1 MKATY
6 AGLALLSAAGLL
18 LEISLTRL
26 FALAQFYHFAFMAVS
41 LALLGFGASGSLLA
55 LRPHWRGAGWERRLA
70 GLALAFAL
78 ADLGS
83 YLLANA
89 LPFDSFSIAW
99 DARQSVYLALY
110 FTIPALPFI
119 CVGLAVGLAL
129 AALPA
134 RASRIY
140 AANLVGSAAG
150 CLLAIGFPLAWG
162 PGAVA
167 FGAALGAGAG
177 LIFAAGTRRHIWAL
191 LNLLAL
197 LGCGVLAVGSFPWL
211 DVRLSP
217 YKGLRQA
224 LLYPGAR
231 VVVSRWNAFSRV
243 DLVESAGVRRLPGLS
258 YAYTG
263 TLPAQWGLTV
273 DGDDLAP
280 VPLTR
285 AEEASSFADYLPA
298 AVAYHLRPGARAL
311 IVEPR
316 GGLDVLAARQLGAQ
330 EVNAVE
336 GNPLVLELALQAAP
350 TGIYADPRVTVI
362 AGEPRAFLRQ
372 TAQRYDVVQLS
383 LAQPFRPVTSGAY
396 SLAEDFHLTAEACAE
411 YLASLEPGGL
421 LVMTRWLQ
429 SPPSEDLRA
438 LALVIA
444 GLERVG
450 IREPEGHL
458 LAWRGIQ
465 TVTLLARRE
474 AFTPAEVAMVHSF
487 LADRRFDLIVAP
499 GLKEEDANRFNIQR
513 EAAHYRAFNGLL
525 SAPER
530 RAYVAAYPFAI
541 APPTDDRPFFNHFFR
556 WGQTPAILRTLG
568 KTWQPFGGSGYFV
581 LLMLLLVAILA
592 AALLILLP
600 LRFWRGSGN
609 GFPQASGAGLSS
621 RAGLS
626 PAFLYFALLG
636 LAFLL
641 VEIPLIGRALLAL
654 GQPAY
659 ALAAVLFSLLIFS
672 GLGSLASP
680 RLPRAGALAALV
692 AVALL
697 IVLVQP
703 SLLYAGLGWPLPAR
717 FALVWLTLAPLG
729 FLMGIPFPKGVAW
742 LEKVAPHLIPWAWAV
757 NGSVSV
763 VASVLAALLI
773 VSWGYSRVL
782 GLGAAGY
789 AAAWVLVVTSPRAP
803 AAQRGHP

>member
-41 LALLGFGASGSLLA
+41 LALLGFGASGSILV
-55 LRPHWRGAGWERRLA
+55 LRPAWRGAGWERRLP
-70 GLALAFAL
+70 GLAFAFAL

-99 DARQSVYLALY
+99 DARQPAYLVLY
-110 FTIPALPFI
+110 FTMPALPFI

-129 AALPA
+129 SALPA

-140 AANLVGSAAG
+140 AANLAGSAAG

-177 LIFAAGTRRHIWAL
+177 LIFALGTRRRAWAV

-231 VVVSRWNAFSRV
+231 VVASRWNAFSRV

-280 VPLTR
+280 VPLTQ
-285 AEEASSFADYLPA
+285 AGDAPPFADYLPA
-298 AVAYHLRPGARAL
+298 AAAYHLRPGARAL

-330 EVNAVE
+330 EVTAVE
-336 GNPLVLELALQAAP
+336 GNPLVLALALQAAP
-350 TGIYADPRVTVI
+350 TGIYADPRVTAI
-362 AGEPRAFLRQ
+362 AGEPRSFLRR

-421 LVMTRWLQ
+421 LVITRWLQ
-429 SPPSEDLRA
+429 SPPSEDLRT

-450 IREPEGHL
+450 IRGPEGHI

-474 AFTPAEVAMVHSF
+474 AFTPAEVEMVRSF
-487 LADRRFDLIVAP
+487 LADRRFDLVVAP

-513 EAAHYRAFNGLL
+513 EAVHYRAFNELL
-525 SAPER
+525 SAPDR
-530 RAYVAAYPFAI
+530 RAYVAAYPFAV
-541 APPTDDRPFFNHFFR
+541 APPTDDKPFFNHFFR

-581 LLMLLLVAILA
+581 LLMLLFVAVLA
-592 AALLILLP
+592 AAILILLP
-600 LRFWRGSGN
+600 MRFWRGSGD
-609 GFPQASGAGLSS
+609 GFSK
-621 RAGLS
+621 S

-641 VEIPLIGRALLAL
+641 IEIPLIGRALLAL

-659 ALAAVLFSLLIFS
+659 ALAAVLFSLLVFS
-672 GLGSLASP
+672 GLGSLAAP
-680 RLPRAGALAALV
+680 RVSWAGALVSLV
-692 AVALL
+692 IVALL
-697 IVLVQP
+697 VTWIQP
-703 SLLYAGLGWPLPAR
+703 PFLYAGLGWPLPAR
-717 FALVWLTLAPLG
+717 FALISLTLAPLG
-729 FLMGIPFPKGVAW
+729 FLMGIPFPKGIAW
-742 LEKVAPHLIPWAWAV
+742 LEKVAPYLIPWAWAV
-757 NGSVSV
+757 NGSISV
-763 VASVLAALLI
+763 VASVLAALLV
-773 VSWGYSRVL
+773 VSWGYTYVL
-782 GLGAAGY
+782 CLGAAGY
-789 AAAWVLVVTSPRAP
+789 AFAFAVFDIFAGIGYNKGEV
-803 AAQRGHP
+803 RG

>member
-55 LRPHWRGAGWERRLA
+55 LRPAWCGAGWERRLS

-78 ADLGS
+78 AAWGS

-99 DARQSVYLALY
+99 DARQPVYLALY
-110 FTIPALPFI
+110 FTVPALPFI

-140 AANLVGSAAG
+140 AANLAGSAVG
-150 CLLAIGFPLAWG
+150 CLLAIGFPLTWG

-177 LIFAAGTRRHIWAL
+177 FIFAVGTRRRTGAV

-197 LGCGVLAVGSFPWL
+197 LGSGVLAVGSFPWL

-231 VVVSRWNAFSRV
+231 VVASRWNAFSRV

-258 YAYTG
+258 YAYSG

-280 VPLTR
+280 VPLTQ
-285 AEEASSFADYLPA
+285 AGDAPPFADYLPA
-298 AVAYHLRPGARAL
+298 AAAYHLRPGARAL

-330 EVNAVE
+330 AVTAVE

-350 TGIYADPRVTVI
+350 TGIYADPRVTAI
-362 AGEPRAFLRQ
+362 ADEPRAFLRR

-396 SLAEDFHLTAEACAE
+396 SLAEDFHLTTEACAE
-411 YLASLEPGGL
+411 YLAGLEPGGL
-421 LVMTRWLQ
+421 LVITRWLQ
-429 SPPSEDLRA
+429 SPPSEDLRT

-450 IREPEGHL
+450 IRRPEGHI

-474 AFTPAEVAMVHSF
+474 PFTPAEIERVRSF

-499 GLKEEDANRFNIQR
+499 GLREEEANRFNIQR
-513 EAAHYRAFNGLL
+513 EAVHYRAFNELL
-525 SAPER
+525 SAPDR

-541 APPTDDRPFFNHFFR
+541 APPTDDKPFFNHFFR
-556 WGQTPAILRTLG
+556 WGQTPTILRTLG

-581 LLMLLLVAILA
+581 LLMLLFVAIGA
-592 AALLILLP
+592 ATLLILLP
-600 LRFWRGSGN
+600 LRFWRGSGD
-609 GFPQASGAGLSS
+609 GFP
-621 RAGLS
+621 RS

-659 ALAAVLFSLLIFS
+659 ALAAVLFSLLVFS
-672 GLGSLASP
+672 GLGSLAAP
-680 RLPRAGALAALV
+680 RVSWPGALAALV
-692 AVALL
+692 IVALL
-697 IVLVQP
+697 VTLIQP

-717 FALVWLTLAPLG
+717 FALVALTLAPLG
-729 FLMGIPFPKGVAW
+729 FLMGIPFPKGIAW
-742 LEKVAPHLIPWAWAV
+742 LEKVAPSLIPWAWAV

-789 AAAWVLVVTSPRAP
+789 AVALVLAMTVRRS
-803 AAQRGHP
+803 G